1 MVNMTEHC
9 QDDIKE
15 VMKNLNFSDNTLKE
29 EKITLKSHLD
39 KMKINQNQ
47 FDTESY
53 KQKEVVNQTVCSQ
66 I

>member
-47 FDTESY
+47 FDTE
-53 KQKEVVNQTVCSQ
+53 
-66 I
+66 

>member
-9 QDDIKE
+9 QDYIKE

>member
-1 MVNMTEHC
+1 MTEHC

>member
-1 MVNMTEHC
+1 MTEHC
-9 QDDIKE
+9 QDYIKE